1 MRQTLPLNKFLNTE
15 SKSSNTMLLQQ
26 GRFHI
31 KFEVRSLLVLME
43 LLQKEAA
50 WSTSISVIEIKN
62 VVCSRHTR
70 TCTHAHTERKNTVST
85 LTGFPSSA
93 NTSAI
98 VPDWSACHQAMKGNQ
113 KIRGFIEIGSEGE
126 PLYYSRKV
134 WVQQALRGSC
144 FLPDVNKIFHITHF
158 GCFLH
163 FIHLLTPT
171 IHILHAFPCSPLPHS
186 LLIS

>member
-113 KIRGFIEIGSEGE
+113 AISRFGFSLIEIGSEGE
-126 PLYYSRKV
+126 PLYYSRKI
-134 WVQQALRGSC
+134 WVQQAVRGSC
-144 FLPDVNKIFHITHF
+144 FLPDIDKIYHITHSE
-158 GCFLH
+158 CLS
-163 FIHLLTPT
+163 FIL
-171 IHILHAFPCSPLPHS
+171 F
-186 LLIS
+186 IS

>member
-126 PLYYSRKV
+126 PLYYSRKI
-134 WVQQALRGSC
+134 WVQQAVRGSC
-144 FLPDVNKIFHITHF
+144 FLPDIDKIYHITHSE
-158 GCFLH
+158 CLS
-163 FIHLLTPT
+163 FIL
-171 IHILHAFPCSPLPHS
+171 F
-186 LLIS
+186 IS